1 MTGAA
6 ATEPPEAPPTPG
18 GVRQWWPWVA
28 TIFFLLWQVDFQ
40 FAYGFAADP
49 IQKELGLNS
58 FESSMVAAVYLV
70 TYGLMQVPA
79 GLMVDRY
86 GVAWLLPLMG
96 ALGAGS
102 VLLFANAHSYE
113 DLVIA
118 RLLGGVFM
126 AFVFPCA
133 GKIARIRLAPGHFV
147 LAMAIA
153 DMCFGL
159 GAVLAGGFS
168 NVFSHVP
175 WRELMSTH
183 GFVGLGLAGL
193 LAVSLWGIRNP
204 SVPAPQSPLP
214 ALVGALRNRNILFGI
229 GIYVWGA
236 GLTFGFG
243 GYWNLKLQESC
254 GCTAPQVSDLS
265 TGLFAGLALG
275 MLLAGLLGGS
285 AERRSLILRFASV
298 GALLL
303 LGATLWLSGSVSVP
317 FMLPFMFGLGVCL
330 GSCSLSFGV
339 AISGLP
345 LGQSGTVVAL
355 VNAGGCLS
363 GAFFQEL
370 PIWFGGGT
378 ASVFT
383 VSAVYLSVAVFGVVL
398 TWLLPREGNEG

>member
-6 ATEPPEAPPTPG
+6 ATEHPEAPPTHG

-168 NVFSHVP
+168 NFFSHLP
-175 WRELMSTH
+175 WRELMSTQ

-193 LAVSLWGIRNP
+193 LAVSLWGVRNP

-214 ALVGALRNRNILFGI
+214 ALAGALRNRNILFGI

-275 MLLAGLLGGS
+275 MLLRRLAGRFRRAQESNFEIRLGW
-285 AERRSLILRFASV
+285 SLVAAWGDLVAF
-298 GALLL
+298 G
-303 LGATLWLSGSVSVP
+303 
-317 FMLPFMFGLGVCL
+317 FGLGPVHAAAHVRVGGVSRILLVELWGCDFGAAPWPEWHRGGACERRGL
-330 GSCSLSFGV
+330 LERRVLSGI
-339 AISGLP
+339 AD
-345 LGQSGTVVAL
+345 L
-355 VNAGGCLS
+355 VWGGHRQCVHRLGCLPQRCGVWRS
-363 GAFFQEL
+363 ADL
-370 PIWFGGGT
+370 AA
-378 ASVFT
+378 ASR
-383 VSAVYLSVAVFGVVL
+383 G
-398 TWLLPREGNEG
+398 